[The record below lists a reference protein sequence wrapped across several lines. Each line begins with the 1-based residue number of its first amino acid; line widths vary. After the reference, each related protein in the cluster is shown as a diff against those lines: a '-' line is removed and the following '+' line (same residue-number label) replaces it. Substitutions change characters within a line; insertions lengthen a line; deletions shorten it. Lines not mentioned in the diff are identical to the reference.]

1 MVHLARDHY
10 RKGILIKD
18 KISLSSHML
27 TFDDIKK
34 IVILA
39 FQITFCL
46 ENKSDCKGEFVF
58 VIITEI
64 F

>member
-27 TFDDIKK
+27 TFDDKGKK
-34 IVILA
+34 PK
-39 FQITFCL
+39 QCL
-46 ENKSDCKGEFVF
+46 RNTLMVQGVLYWYGYQ
-58 VIITEI
+58 
-64 F
+64 